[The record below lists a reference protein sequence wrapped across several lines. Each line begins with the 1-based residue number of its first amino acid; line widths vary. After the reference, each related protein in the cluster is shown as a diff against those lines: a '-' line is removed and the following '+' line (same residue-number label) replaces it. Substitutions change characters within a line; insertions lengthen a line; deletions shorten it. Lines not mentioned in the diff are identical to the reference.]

1 MSWLIEIYFYE
12 GHHQDAQACYEK
24 AIDSEVDS
32 VENHKGLLRS
42 LMELGQQNKAL
53 LHATGAIAERSVLC
67 YIRDKWDLLK
77 IC

>member
-1 MSWLIEIYFYE
+1 MSWLMIEIYFYE

-42 LMELGQQNKAL
+42 LKAINNIKL
-53 LHATGAIAERSVLC
+53 LIRLYRS
-67 YIRDKWDLLK
+67 
-77 IC
+77 

>member
-1 MSWLIEIYFYE
+1 MLRLVMK
-12 GHHQDAQACYEK
+12 K

-53 LHATGAIAERSVLC
+53 LHATGAIAERSVLS
-67 YIRDKWDLLK
+67 YIQHK
-77 IC
+77 